1 LVGGHVHSD
10 WRITPV
16 LLMWWSNIN
25 CSDLKQRCSNS
36 PFYRY
41 YIIMLSTMGKGD
53 LICRLV
59 IGPLITVW
67 KLDVPKL
74 YAISQIACAITIASF
89 PTVVNGVQMII
100 QGFLFSVTFG
110 CQCLFLGNL
119 LRWSNESA
127 FDFVPLNLMVLFFSS
142 RSACA
147 FRKWKF
153 ESNLR
158 RLYVFRR
165 DWHSYWSTDR
175 KYLFILLFE
184 IIVSFFFVIIRQDL
198 LWISRQVALIGWP
211 LSSLLSWNFYRRS
224 PQ

>member
-1 LVGGHVHSD
+1 VEEAGDIVVEETKSRMAISWAPWEIQATQEIGV
-10 WRITPV
+10 IFCAAP
-16 LLMWWSNIN
+16 
-25 CSDLKQRCSNS
+25 
-36 PFYRY
+36 PFPLFICLFVY
-41 YIIMLSTMGKGD
+41 LFVEPFVCLGTGD

-59 IGPLITVW
+59 IGPLITVL
-67 KLDVPKL
+67 KLDVTKL
-74 YAISQIACAITIASF
+74 YAISQIPFAIKIASF
-89 PTVVNGVQMII
+89 PTVVNCVQVII

-119 LRWSNESA
+119 LQWSNESA
-127 FDFVPLNLMVLFFSS
+127 FDFVPLNLMVLSFSS

-158 RLYVFRR
+158 RLYVFLR

-184 IIVSFFFVIIRQDL
+184 IIVSCN
-198 LWISRQVALIGWP
+198 S
-211 LSSLLSWNFYRRS
+211 
-224 PQ
+224 